1 MSIKRTGSLDQS
13 LNKLLA
19 SKAQHVKVGV
29 IDGSRYADGT
39 SVATVAYKNEYG
51 WENIPSRPFFR
62 QTIKEQREAWV
73 ELAKKGIEAGYTI
86 EHTLGLV
93 GASMQTDIQYTIMTF
108 KNPPN
113 SAYTIAKKGF
123 NAPLRQSLLMHDS
136 IKFEL
141 VDGKL

>member
-29 IDGSRYADGT
+29 IDGSRYADGA

-62 QTIKEQREAWV
+62 QTIKEQKEAWV
-73 ELAKKGIEAGYTI
+73 ELAKKGIKAGYTI
-86 EHTLGLV
+86 EHTLNLV
-93 GASMQTDIQYTIMTF
+93 GMQMMTDIQYSIMTWTT
-108 KNPPN
+108 PPN
-113 SAYTIAKKGF
+113 SAYTIAKKGQ
-123 NAPLRQSLLMHDS
+123 NSPLRDTLLMHDS
-136 IKFEL
+136 IKHEV
-141 VDGKL
+141 VDGKI